1 MNPSR
6 STLRENISSAVSIT
20 LNDVMEDLKDL
31 SWQECCV
38 TSIKILNSHQDEA
51 KEKHNSFSELQKSTV
66 IAKFTKP
73 IEDASAASTSSFAG
87 VEIGQKSKKWVKKRK
102 RNARGVANSTLAWI
116 DVWLYFFQILIYCW
130 RDLSAFGFNFHFAVL
145 FFTATKVFLVFWLL
159 NLAGE
164 SLKQLTADP

>member
-1 MNPSR
+1 MKGTENKLSLEKYLDFVISHKQTDLKVGFLRQIINMHGFKRIEGPKSVVVDSVKAVDLMNPSR

-102 RNARGVANSTLAWI
+102 RNARGVANSTLA
-116 DVWLYFFQILIYCW
+116 
-130 RDLSAFGFNFHFAVL
+130 
-145 FFTATKVFLVFWLL
+145 
-159 NLAGE
+159 
-164 SLKQLTADP
+164 